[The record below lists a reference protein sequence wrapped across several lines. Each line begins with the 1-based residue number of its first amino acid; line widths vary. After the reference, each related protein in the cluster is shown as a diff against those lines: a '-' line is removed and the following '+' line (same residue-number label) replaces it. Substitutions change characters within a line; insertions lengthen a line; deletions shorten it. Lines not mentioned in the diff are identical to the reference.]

1 MEIEALLDGT
11 WQYSLRYFYD
21 NCGVPHDGSDSIMQT
36 ALASAEP
43 NALARGFYT
52 VPEAARY
59 IESGSATRIRGWLNG
74 YRQSGVSPL
83 IDRDYQ
89 PIDNRQE
96 LSFLDL
102 IEVRFVEYFR
112 QHGVSVR
119 ALRSAGAEARR
130 LFDSPRP
137 FASSDITFKTDGKSV
152 FVEHALKPAA
162 KKTEDHKLWQLV
174 TKQYELYEVM
184 ERSLING
191 VGFNP
196 KSHLAETWKPRPDT
210 FPKVIINPRL
220 AYGHPVIESK
230 LPTSALY
237 DAWLAE
243 GQDLDEVAYWFDV
256 KSNVVDQ
263 AVRFEQSIRSA
274 EHRAAA

>member
-1 MEIEALLDGT
+1 
-11 WQYSLRYFYD
+11 
-21 NCGVPHDGSDSIMQT
+21 MQT
-36 ALASAEP
+36 ALASRES

-59 IESGSATRIRGWLNG
+59 IEKGSPQRIRGWLNG
-74 YRQSGVSPL
+74 YRHNGIQPL
-83 IDRDYQ
+83 IERDYH

-102 IEVRFVEYFR
+102 MEVRFVEYFR

-119 ALRSAGAEARR
+119 ALRAAGLEARKI
-130 LFDSPRP
+130 FGSPRP

-152 FVEHALKPAA
+152 FVEQALKPAA
-162 KKTEDHKLWQLV
+162 EETEDSRLWQLV

-191 VGFNP
+191 VSFNP
-196 KSHLAETWKPRPDT
+196 KSHLAETWKPRPET
-210 FPKVIINPRL
+210 FPKIIIDPRI
-220 AYGHPVIESK
+220 AYGHPVIDSK

-243 GQDLDEVAYWFDV
+243 GQDLDEVAYWYDV

-263 AVRFEQSIRSA
+263 AVRFEQAIRST
-274 EHRAAA
+274 EH